1 MTTRTTAWAGIDIGK
16 THHWICAVDAD
27 GRALASVKVANVE
40 ADIVAAL
47 ARMTDL
53 ADQVVWAVDIVGA
66 PSALILALLAQAGS
80 PVFYA
85 SGRVVNTMS
94 AAYTGEGKTDAKD
107 AYVIAETL
115 RLRRDRGYQVVC
127 VNAS

>member
-1 MTTRTTAWAGIDIGK
+1 MN
-16 THHWICAVDAD
+16 
-27 GRALASVKVANVE
+27 VANVE

-47 ARMTDL
+47 AKVTDL

-66 PSALILALLAQAGS
+66 PSALILALLARAGR

-94 AAYTGEGKTDAKD
+94 AGYIGEGKTDAKD
-107 AYVIAETL
+107 AT
-115 RLRRDRGYQVVC
+115 
-127 VNAS
+127 

>member
-47 ARMTDL
+47 AT
-53 ADQVVWAVDIVGA
+53 
-66 PSALILALLAQAGS
+66 S
-80 PVFYA
+80 
-85 SGRVVNTMS
+85 
-94 AAYTGEGKTDAKD
+94 
-107 AYVIAETL
+107 
-115 RLRRDRGYQVVC
+115 DR
-127 VNAS
+127 SR